1 MTNASTNSTHPL
13 PLSRRPALLAIGSL
27 LIAVLTVALAL
38 AGLLAGDAVYQGEEL
53 RESFVT
59 NDLVNLVIGVPIL
72 LIALWLAR
80 RGKLA
85 GLLFWPGALFFLL
98 YNAAIV
104 YVYALPLGWAWLLYL
119 VLLALVIYTLIG
131 LMASIDGGMVQS
143 RLHGRVPERL
153 ASGVMVG
160 LGVIFLLIVGG
171 EIAGAIA
178 SQTPIARAQLAVY
191 VADCATIPAWI
202 IGGVLLWRR
211 QALGYVSGAGLLFG
225 ASMLFVGLLVYFLV
239 QPALTGAPFATSD
252 FVAILAFGLVCFVP
266 FGMFLRGLRGA

>member
-1 MTNASTNSTHPL
+1 MTNASTHPTHPL
-13 PLSRRPALLAIGSL
+13 PLSRRPTLLAAGSL
-27 LIAVLTVALAL
+27 LIALLAAALAL
-38 AGLLAGDAVYQGEEL
+38 AGLLAGDAVYQSREL
-53 RESFVT
+53 HESFVT

-119 VLLALVIYTLIG
+119 ILLALVVYTLIG
-131 LMASIDGGMVQS
+131 LMASIDGGAVQS
-143 RLHGRVPERL
+143 RLQGKAPERL
-153 ASGVMVG
+153 AGGVMVG

-171 EIAGAIA
+171 EIAGAVA
-178 SQTPIARAQLAVY
+178 SQTPVARAQLAVY
-191 VADCATIPAWI
+191 VADFTTIPAWI
-202 IGGVLLWRR
+202 IGGALLWRR

-252 FVAILAFGLVCFVP
+252 FVAILAFSLICFVP

>member
-1 MTNASTNSTHPL
+1 MTTTSTNPTHPL
-13 PLSRRPALLAIGSL
+13 PLNRRPTLLAAGSL
-27 LIAVLTVALAL
+27 LIALLTAALAL
-38 AGLLAGDAVYQGEEL
+38 AGLLAGDAVYRSQEL
-53 RESFVT
+53 RASFVT

-119 VLLALVIYTLIG
+119 ILLALVVYTLIG
-131 LMASIDGGMVQS
+131 LMASIDGGAVQS
-143 RLHGRVPERL
+143 RLQGRVPERG
-153 ASGVMVG
+153 AGGVMVG
-160 LGVIFLLIVGG
+160 LGVVFLLIVGG
-171 EIAGAIA
+171 EIAGAVA
-178 SQTPIARAQLAVY
+178 GQTPIARAQLAVY
-191 VADCATIPAWI
+191 VADFATIPAWI

-239 QPALTGAPFATSD
+239 QPALTGAPFAKSD

-266 FGMFLRGLRGA
+266 FGMFLRGLRRA

>member
-1 MTNASTNSTHPL
+1 MTNASTDLSHPL
-13 PLSRRPALLAIGSL
+13 PLSRRPTLLALGSL
-27 LIAVLTVALAL
+27 LIAGLVTALAA
-38 AGLLAGDAVYQGEEL
+38 AGLLAGDAVYRSQEL

-59 NDLVNLVIGVPIL
+59 NDVVNLVIGVPIL

-80 RGKLA
+80 RGKLI

-119 VLLALVIYTLIG
+119 ILLALVLYALIG
-131 LMASIDGGMVQS
+131 LMASIDGGAVQS
-143 RLHGRVPERL
+143 RLQGRVPERL
-153 ASGVMVG
+153 AGGVMIG
-160 LGVIFLLIVGG
+160 LGVVFLLIVGG
-171 EIAGAIA
+171 EVAGAIA
-178 SQTPIARAQLAVY
+178 GQTPIGRAQLAVY
-191 VADCATIPAWI
+191 VADFTTIPAWI
-202 IGGVLLWRR
+202 VGGVLLWRR

-239 QPALTGAPFATSD
+239 QPALTGAPFAGSD

-266 FGMFLRGLRGA
+266 FALFLRGLLRA